1 MLVSPWEA
9 LSMQTIMNCFRKSG
23 ISTESQETVVAEDDN
38 PFRELQDEIE
48 DLRSIRPNLNEEDFD
63 TITFVNVD
71 AEIIPVQSPFSDTE
85 IVAELLETEG
95 ISDDDDNYSGEFP
108 DEPVKCTDKNELL
121 QVIKTL

>member
-1 MLVSPWEA
+1 M
-9 LSMQTIMNCFRKSG
+9 
-23 ISTESQETVVAEDDN
+23 
-38 PFRELQDEIE
+38 
-48 DLRSIRPNLNEEDFD
+48 
-63 TITFVNVD
+63 
-71 AEIIPVQSPFSDTE
+71 QSPFSDTE